1 MTTFKQYLLEAESP
15 DLSGF
20 TRNIQTMLDNKI
32 YLYRGTATQRSDFK
46 IKDATAHSDYS
57 AFIASER
64 TIERTPKGSR
74 VAGRLSSTW
83 QVPERKLSYFV
94 TRDASHADN
103 FGKLML
109 VIPSDSVELYAWSAT
124 DFNQGPTTL
133 FKRKLMKVELSSK
146 KALKELFYFVSG
158 FYNKDELAVYLVKF
172 LDKTGIKPDELK
184 TLFVESEQGIRLID
198 LLISNI
204 DKLAKL
210 EGFGKSTLLEA
221 LNDIQDVLEDLDV
234 ESVEQV
240 YKGANQASFKIKSF
254 KNLNDIPPKPATS
267 DELWFNGKY
276 LAVFLDSRHTAEK
289 DSTEV
294 LKLLL
299 SKE

>member
-240 YKGANQASFKIKSF
+240 
-254 KNLNDIPPKPATS
+254 
-267 DELWFNGKY
+267 
-276 LAVFLDSRHTAEK
+276 
-289 DSTEV
+289 
-294 LKLLL
+294 
-299 SKE
+299 